1 MTFHRSLKMELAENS
16 AVQLFVSPGGGRPD
30 RIFPLVIP
38 QKVPGG
44 ALQIPAVVYNITSVE
59 RQVTYCGT
67 SNLSQ
72 SDVQIDCYCE
82 TYDAVKELA
91 SAVRAC
97 LLDFHGVMGNTT
109 FTVAASLDNEF
120 DGHDFEPG
128 LYRVTQL
135 WTFWNKE

>member
-1 MTFHRSLKMELAENS
+1 MLHRGLKAELAANS

-44 ALQIPAVVYNITSVE
+44 ALQIPAVVYNSSACE

-67 SNLSQ
+67 SGLVRT
-72 SDVQIDCYCE
+72 DVQIDCYAD
-82 TYDAVKELA
+82 TYDTARELA
-91 SAVRAC
+91 SAVRSC
-97 LLDFHGVMGNTT
+97 LLDFSGVLGNIAP
-109 FTVAASLDNEF
+109 TVAASLDNEF

-128 LYRVTQL
+128 LYRVIQL